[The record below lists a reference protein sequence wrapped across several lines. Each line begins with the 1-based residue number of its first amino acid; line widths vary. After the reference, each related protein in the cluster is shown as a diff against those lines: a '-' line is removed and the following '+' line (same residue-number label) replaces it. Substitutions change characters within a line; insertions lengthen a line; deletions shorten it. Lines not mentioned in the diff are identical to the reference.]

1 MSAVIIRKKDLDK
14 FGKKLMKEVYDHIH
28 DDYMLTFDEV
38 KLERDYVN
46 KNLVE
51 KCLIFYKKKEK
62 YLFSLHFKKSY
73 EELDKIKPEDLLKEI
88 EAKIKDKTLDVEL
101 IFEVLKDLKLDNE
114 LNEDLYYDKKAFID
128 IYKVYD
134 YEYKYLEH

>member
-51 KCLIFYKKKEK
+51 KCLIFYKKKK
-62 YLFSLHFKKSY
+62 NIYSHYILKKVM
-73 EELDKIKPEDLLKEI
+73 K
-88 EAKIKDKTLDVEL
+88 
-101 IFEVLKDLKLDNE
+101 N
-114 LNEDLYYDKKAFID
+114 
-128 IYKVYD
+128 
-134 YEYKYLEH
+134 